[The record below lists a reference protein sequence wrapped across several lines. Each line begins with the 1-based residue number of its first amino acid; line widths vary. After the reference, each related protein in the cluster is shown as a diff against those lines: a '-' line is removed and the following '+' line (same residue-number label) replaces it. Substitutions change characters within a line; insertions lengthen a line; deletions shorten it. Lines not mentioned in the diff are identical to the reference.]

1 MNRQTISTI
10 NPEAIFLDDAFDQA
24 ILGVANDADGDLVAV
39 YSQKQCINIL
49 NVDGIE
55 DDDFDYDIALE
66 NFENYWET
74 LLKEWMKRKNQSLF
88 PWP

>member
-39 YSQKQCINIL
+39 YSQKQCISIL
-49 NVDGIE
+49 NVDGIQDE
-55 DDDFDYDIALE
+55 DFDFLWAT
-66 NFENYWET
+66 FKET
-74 LLKEWMKRKNQSLF
+74 SRGKGAPIIFTELWDFCEH
-88 PWP
+88 

>member
-39 YSQKQCINIL
+39 YSQKDCLDIISSDGVDDKDASMLL
-49 NVDGIE
+49 NTFVEHSFGKYAPVFLVEIWE
-55 DDDFDYDIALE
+55 IA
-66 NFENYWET
+66 
-74 LLKEWMKRKNQSLF
+74 
-88 PWP
+88 

>member
-1 MNRQTISTI
+1 MNRQAISTI

-39 YSQKQCINIL
+39 YSQKQCISIL

-55 DDDFDYDIALE
+55 DDDFDFLWATFI
-66 NFENYWET
+66 ET
-74 LLKEWMKRKNQSLF
+74 SRGKGAPIIFTELWDFCEH
-88 PWP
+88 